1 MATESKM
8 PTADDFLSV
17 ALHLPRRNPLI
28 TADVEEALQQ
38 MAGAGFSFDPRGQ
51 MRIVPERRIPQA
63 TGEST
68 GGRALTGAISV
79 DQTIAQLRR
88 VSADYWGQIMVRGTF
103 AIGGSFEEVTAVVC
117 PFSSD
122 QPSLF
127 SAHLLFRKPG
137 LLLGD
142 RPADRRADHA
152 MEALDR
158 LQESFSPVLVFL
170 DTEQPEVEVRAIK
183 AGRIPFLPWSG
194 YLSPGALRS
203 LGGGVFESLP
213 DWLKWLEATL
223 KAKGTSG
230 SRRTPGGGLVY
241 VLPQRDLGQG
251 AHGPEAMVAL
261 EPWRKYLGRA
271 VA

>member
-1 MATESKM
+1 MP
-8 PTADDFLSV
+8 PTAGDFLSV

-38 MAGAGFSFDPRGQ
+38 MAGAGFSFDPRGN

-63 TGEST
+63 TGESA
-68 GGRALTGAISV
+68 GGRTLTGAISV

-88 VSADYWGQIMVRGTF
+88 ISADYWGQIMVRGTF
-103 AIGGSFEEVTAVVC
+103 AIGGTFEEVTAVVC

-137 LLLGD
+137 LLLAD
-142 RPADRRADHA
+142 RAADRRVDHA
-152 MEALDR
+152 IEALDR

-170 DTEQPEVEVRAIK
+170 DAEQPEVEVRAIK
-183 AGRIPFLPWSG
+183 SGRIPFLPWAG
-194 YLSPGALRS
+194 YLSPGALRA

-223 KAKGTSG
+223 KSKGTSG
-230 SRRTPGGGLVY
+230 ARRTPGGGLIY
-241 VLPQRDLGQG
+241 VLPERGLGQG
-251 AHGPEAMVAL
+251 AHGPPTQNAL
-261 EPWRKYLGRA
+261 EPWIKYLSRA
-271 VA
+271 VV